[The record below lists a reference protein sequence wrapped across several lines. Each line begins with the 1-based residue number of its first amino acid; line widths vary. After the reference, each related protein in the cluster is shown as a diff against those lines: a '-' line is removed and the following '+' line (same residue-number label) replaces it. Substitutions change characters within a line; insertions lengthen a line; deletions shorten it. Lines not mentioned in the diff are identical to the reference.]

1 MGKMWPSHLATCK
14 IVWNRYWYLSSV
26 WLTEEVYWELCSA
39 RKVLWGRRCWLF
51 FCSVVS
57 PSLGVGKLRFVLII
71 LHYPSAAGDHKSFT
85 VRAAWRTFFHGGRK
99 KRLLFST
106 SIYVSIFLLLAFLF
120 CTLPFEKMAV
130 LSFRGYKCGLLD
142 AFHMCFAF
150 EHCGNTR
157 MEWEKKRKGE
167 DIFADC
173 FLLRVYSFMIIA
185 KLFALP

>member
-1 MGKMWPSHLATCK
+1 M
-14 IVWNRYWYLSSV
+14 
-26 WLTEEVYWELCSA
+26 
-39 RKVLWGRRCWLF
+39 
-51 FCSVVS
+51 
-57 PSLGVGKLRFVLII
+57 
-71 LHYPSAAGDHKSFT
+71 
-85 VRAAWRTFFHGGRK
+85 
-99 KRLLFST
+99 
-106 SIYVSIFLLLAFLF
+106 SIFLLLAFLF
-120 CTLPFEKMAV
+120 CTLPFEKMTV

>member
-1 MGKMWPSHLATCK
+1 M
-14 IVWNRYWYLSSV
+14 
-26 WLTEEVYWELCSA
+26 

-51 FCSVVS
+51 FCSIVS

-71 LHYPSAAGDHKSFT
+71 LHYPSAAGSLKLYCKSCVTHIFS
-85 VRAAWRTFFHGGRK
+85 WRQK
-99 KRLLFST
+99 KTTAFQHEYSRVDLF
-106 SIYVSIFLLLAFLF
+106 VA
-120 CTLPFEKMAV
+120 CLPFFFVLCLLKKMAA